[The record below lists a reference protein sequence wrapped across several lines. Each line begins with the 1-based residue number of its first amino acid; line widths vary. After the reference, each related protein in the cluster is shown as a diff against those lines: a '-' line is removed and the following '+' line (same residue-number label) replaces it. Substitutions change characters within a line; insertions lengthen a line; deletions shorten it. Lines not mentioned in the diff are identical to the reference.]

1 MSPEKA
7 DFRRHAVAPF
17 PGAAARSWGIFLIL
31 LIRLRDFYMSATHLS
46 DADHVPVFDGHND
59 VLLRLWRS
67 HADDPAGAF
76 IHGPAAGQMD
86 LPRIR
91 QGGMAG
97 GLFAAYVPDGG
108 VKARSAPGKLDFNGT
123 APTPGQDDAREV
135 TFSMLS
141 TLLRIEK
148 ASAGQAKICRSA
160 ADIRHCVANNVLA
173 MVMHIEGAEA
183 LDADLELLEVLY
195 ATGLRTLGPLWSR
208 PNIFGHGVPFRFP
221 SSPDIGPGLTDAG
234 LRLVR
239 ACNQLRIMVDLSH
252 MDEKGFWQTAAISD
266 APLVASHSNAHALCA
281 QSRNLTDKQL
291 AAIRERNG
299 FVGVNF
305 GTMFLREDGKKHPD
319 ATVDEI
325 VRHVDYLLEKVGENG
340 VGFGS
345 DFDGTTIPQDMK
357 DVAGLPLL
365 VQALARRGYDR
376 ALLEKIC
383 WRNWVR
389 VLEATWGE

>member
-1 MSPEKA
+1 MS
-7 DFRRHAVAPF
+7 DTQF
-17 PGAAARSWGIFLIL
+17 
-31 LIRLRDFYMSATHLS
+31 S
-46 DADHVPVFDGHND
+46 DADLMPVFDGHND

-67 HADDPAGAF
+67 HAADPVGTF
-76 IHGPAAGQMD
+76 IYGPAAGQMD

-97 GLFAAYVPDGG
+97 GLFAAYVPSGG
-108 VKARSAPGKLDFNGT
+108 VIAKSVPGKFDIFKD
-123 APTPGQDDAREV
+123 APETPSITEARDI
-135 TFSMLS
+135 TFSMLN
-141 TLLRIEK
+141 TLIRIEK
-148 ASAGQAKICRSA
+148 YAAGQVKICRSA
-160 ADIRHCVANNVLA
+160 ADINYCLENQVLA
-173 MVMHIEGAEA
+173 VVMHIEGAEA
-183 LDADLELLEVLY
+183 LDADLELLDILY
-195 ATGLRTLGPLWSR
+195 AAGLRTLGPLWSR

-291 AAIRERNG
+291 AAIRERDG

-305 GTMFLREDGKKHPD
+305 GTMFLREDGKKNPD

-325 VRHVDYLLEKVGENG
+325 VRHVDYLLEKVGEDG

-357 DVAGLPLL
+357 DVAGLPVL
-365 VQALARRGYDR
+365 VQALAQRGYDR
-376 ALLEKIC
+376 PLLEKIC
-383 WRNWVR
+383 YRNWVR
-389 VLEATWGE
+389 VLEASWGE

>member
-1 MSPEKA
+1 MS
-7 DFRRHAVAPF
+7 DTLF
-17 PGAAARSWGIFLIL
+17 
-31 LIRLRDFYMSATHLS
+31 S
-46 DADHVPVFDGHND
+46 DADLVPVFDGHND

-67 HADDPAGAF
+67 HAADPVGAF
-76 IHGPAAGQMD
+76 LNGPAAGQMD

-97 GLFAAYVPDGG
+97 GLFATYVPTGG
-108 VKARSAPGKLDFNGT
+108 VKARSVPGKLNFSDV
-123 APTPGQDDAREV
+123 PETPSIEEARNI
-135 TFSMLS
+135 TFSLLN
-141 TLLRIEK
+141 TLIRIEK
-148 ASAGQAKICRSA
+148 NSNGQAKICRTA
-160 ADIRHCVANNVLA
+160 ADIRHSIENKVLA

-195 ATGLRTLGPLWSR
+195 AAGLRTLGPLWSR
-208 PNIFGHGVPFRFP
+208 PNIFGDGVPFRFP
-221 SSPDIGPGLTDAG
+221 SSPDIGAGLTEAG

-291 AAIRERNG
+291 AAIRESNG

-305 GTMFLREDGKKHPD
+305 GTMFLREDGKKSPD
-319 ATVDEI
+319 ATVNEI
-325 VRHVDYLLEKVGENG
+325 VRHVDYLLEKVGEDG

-345 DFDGTTIPQDMK
+345 DFDGTTIPPDMK

-365 VQALARRGYDR
+365 VKALAQRGYDR

-383 WRNWVR
+383 YRNWIR
-389 VLEATWGE
+389 VLEASWGE